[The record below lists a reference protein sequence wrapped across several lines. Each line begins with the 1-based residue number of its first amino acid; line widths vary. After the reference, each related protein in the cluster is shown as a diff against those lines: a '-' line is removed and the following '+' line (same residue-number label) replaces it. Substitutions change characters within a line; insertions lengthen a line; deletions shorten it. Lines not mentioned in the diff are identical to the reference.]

1 MRLNLSFSPWSECV
15 RPAVVCVLL
24 SGLLAGCG
32 GGESQA
38 WVPAPAAPP
47 IIPGPDPLLARQ
59 WHLFNT
65 GQGGGVSGMDLGL
78 QGVAETGLGVLIAFI
93 DGAVQIGH
101 PDLVA
106 NLYTING
113 LLPTPDPSPP
123 SAPATA
129 PYNNRAGEWDDA
141 HGTAVVGIAVASAGN
156 SLGGRGVAP
165 EARFMAFD
173 GLSRG
178 QIAQSLRSAISLGAD
193 IVNNSWGTFDGT
205 SGQGA
210 SYSPADPGWRQAL
223 DEALASGRQGKGAV
237 IVFAAGNG
245 GPQDDSNRDGYAN
258 HPGVLAVAAVD
269 AWGRPQAYAEP
280 GSNVL
285 VSAPS
290 GPLPSTADSAT
301 SIWTTDITGPRGL
314 SGGMS
319 APAADYSAFPAGTSA
334 SAPMV
339 SGVVALMLQAN
350 PALSWRDVR
359 WLLARTARP
368 ANLGTLQVQASPMN
382 AHGFHPL
389 VGFGRVH
396 AGDAVAAAAVF
407 SGLPSERRCD
417 SDLMTVETPIGD
429 TPAPP
434 VSAAHRFADC
444 GIRVVESVQ
453 VTVYAEHA
461 YAADLHV
468 ELASPVNNV
477 SVLGRSHFC
486 SADVQGPCG
495 DLSRGWTFHSVSHMG
510 EQATGPWRL
519 QIQDRQ
525 PGDAGRWRA
534 WRLVLTGH

>member
-1 MRLNLSFSPWSECV
+1 
-15 RPAVVCVLL
+15 VVCVLL

-123 SAPATA
+123 SAPANA

-210 SYSPADPGWRQAL
+210 SYSPADLGWRQAL

-359 WLLARTARP
+359 WLLAKTARP
-368 ANLGTLQVQASPMN
+368 ADLGTLQVQASPMN

-417 SDLMTVETPIGD
+417 SDLLAVEAPIGD

-434 VSAAHRFADC
+434 VSAVHRFADC

-461 YAADLHV
+461 YAADLHI

-495 DLSRGWTFHSVSHMG
+495 DLSRGWTFHSVGHMG